1 MDTTDTLREII
12 RQDLDDVV
20 FFGIY
25 DPIAVQEAIAAGVGA
40 EVTLTIGAKLPMPL
54 MPVQSSPLTVTGVV
68 QTISAGTFVLKG
80 GLTPGLRVF
89 MGPTVVLNT
98 GKIELVLLSRHIEPT
113 AQEMLTNLGIMP
125 GAKKFIAI
133 KSRVHFRADMG
144 KVAREI
150 VECAGVGACTSDY
163 GQLVFH
169 NVRRPIFPLN
179 MELQWNHP
187 A

>member
-1 MDTTDTLREII
+1 MDTTDVLREII
-12 RQDLDDVV
+12 RQDLEDVV

-25 DPIAVQEAIAAGVGA
+25 DPIAVQEAIKAGIGA

-68 QTISAGTFVLKG
+68 QTISAGTFTLKG

-98 GKIELVLLSRHIEPT
+98 GKIELILLSRHIEPT
-113 AQEMLTNLGIMP
+113 AQEMLTNLGITP
-125 GAKKFIAI
+125 SAKKFIAI

-144 KVAREI
+144 KAAREI

-163 GQLVFH
+163 SQLKFH